1 MAELVTY
8 WMYYTDKWQ
17 YAIEEVPGGEVE
29 DFLRRQP
36 QATQLKDQETIDYIE
51 RTWNECN
58 R

>member
-17 YAIEEVPGGEVE
+17 YAIESMPEKEVE

-51 RTWNECN
+51 RTWNE
-58 R
+58 